1 MMIGKMAVSALSMGL
16 LLGAAGTAPADQEK
30 KEHNK
35 KEASLQ
41 LPITGSF
48 DGGTF
53 AGTLSIEKFAAT
65 PDGKKVVAIGFVRG
79 TATSSAG
86 APLGTVVAGPISL
99 PVSRPEP
106 GDPIVTTTAVGA
118 AVVAQATCQVVHIEL
133 GAVNLNVLG
142 LTVTTQPIVLDL
154 SGDTAGPL
162 GNLVCTLLETV
173 NTVVG
178 LVDLLNQILGL
189 LTGLLGGILPG

>member
-1 MMIGKMAVSALSMGL
+1 MMNPRMAVSALSMGVL
-16 LLGAAGTAPADQEK
+16 LLGAGTTPADQGEK
-30 KEHNK
+30 GK
-35 KEASLQ
+35 KGQEASLQ
-41 LPITGSF
+41 LPITGTF
-48 DGGTF
+48 AGGTF
-53 AGTLSIEKFAAT
+53 AGTLSIQKFAAT
-65 PDGKKVVAIGFVRG
+65 PDGMKLVAIGFVRG

-86 APLGTVVAGPISL
+86 APLGSVLAGPISL

-106 GDPIVTTTAVGA
+106 GGPIVTTTAVGA

-142 LTVTTQPIVLDL
+142 LIVTTQPIVLDL

-173 NTVVG
+173 NTVVD
-178 LVDLLNQILGL
+178 LVGLLNQILGL